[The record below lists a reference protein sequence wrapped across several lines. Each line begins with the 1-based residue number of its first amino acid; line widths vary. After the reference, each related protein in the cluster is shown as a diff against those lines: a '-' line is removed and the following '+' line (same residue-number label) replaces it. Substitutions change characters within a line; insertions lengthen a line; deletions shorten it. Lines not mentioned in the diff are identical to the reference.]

1 MKEKIHES
9 QKEITHNKM
18 NLMDDLEKSLQANKN
33 EVSIIEI
40 LEKFKVIIIFINFFL
55 KLKLQFFNEIDTNE
69 KTQTIEYFFEQILE
83 LMIPIHMRYLMWISA
98 NGNSFFYLLQKKLNK
113 DRELFQKE
121 GFNQENK

>member
-113 DRELFQKE
+113 DRDLFQKE